1 MPLREGSMTGHI
13 GRRDF
18 ITLLGGA
25 AAAWPLAARAQQA
38 TKLRRIGV
46 LQALAADDAESSR
59 RFTAFV
65 QGLQELGWA
74 EGRNMRVDVRWG
86 AGDAGRIRDYA
97 AELVAMAPDV
107 IFVIGAGSLVP
118 LQQATRTVPIVFAL
132 VSDPVGAGFV
142 ESLARPGGNVTGFG
156 FFEFSTGGK
165 WVELLKEVA
174 PGVTRMAV
182 IRDPTQPAGVGYL
195 TAIRSLAPLRG
206 VEVSVI
212 D

>member
-1 MPLREGSMTGHI
+1 MKRRE
-13 GRRDF
+13 F

-25 AAAWPLAARAQQA
+25 AATWPLAARAQQA

-74 EGRNMRVDVRWG
+74 EGRNMRIDVRWG

-118 LQQATRTVPIVFAL
+118 LQRWSPIRSARAL
-132 VSDPVGAGFV
+132 SRV
-142 ESLARPGGNVTGFG
+142 
-156 FFEFSTGGK
+156 
-165 WVELLKEVA
+165 W
-174 PGVTRMAV
+174 
-182 IRDPTQPAGVGYL
+182 RDPAVTSPGLAFSNSVPAGNGWSYL
-195 TAIRSLAPLRG
+195 KRWRRASHAWPSFEIPPNLPGSAT
-206 VEVSVI
+206 
-212 D
+212 